1 MGIIINQ
8 SIKSTFSYY
17 IGMIIGA
24 VNTVILYPIIFNDKP
39 EYLGLIQILIA
50 YSLIFSTFSHLSL
63 PSIIVK
69 YFPYIKL
76 KGQLFLFSF
85 ILSFMGFIIFYFFF
99 YLFLNNFINNMTE
112 TTLLLDYSYYIIP
125 LVFFISFSDV
135 LNALSRSYLDSST
148 PIFLNEVF
156 LKIYSLIFLIVY
168 GQGFIDFDLFLKIY
182 FLGYLLKFFILL
194 VVQLYYNRLYF
205 EFGASALQIKKML
218 KFGFFVILGSTS
230 ALLISKVDMLMLASY
245 LDLENVA
252 YYSIAFYIGNAI
264 MIPARSINSIS
275 SPIVAN
281 AWKNNNT
288 ELIGN
293 IYYKSSI
300 NQLILGGVFFL
311 CIWVNIDNIML
322 ILDNLSPKFSGG
334 RYVVLFIALS
344 RIVHLIS
351 GVNSSIIINSRYY
364 KFDLLSNIPFL
375 IFIVITNHILIP
387 SDWELMGISIS
398 GINGA
403 AFATFLSTFLF
414 ITIKI
419 VFVYIKFKIHPF
431 SIDTIKTILLLLGIY
446 LIISNINLNFNLYFD
461 IILRLVIA
469 LLLFIPLMYKMNLS
483 EDINKIISRS
493 FANLFYNI
501 VKFIK

>member
-85 ILSFMGFIIFYFFF
+85 ILSFMGFIVFCFFF

-182 FLGYLLKFFILL
+182 FMGYLLKFFILL
-194 VVQLYYNRLYF
+194 LVQLYHNRLYF
-205 EFGASALQIKKML
+205 EFETSALQIKKML

-275 SPIVAN
+275 TPIVAS
-281 AWKNNNT
+281 AWKSNDI

-311 CIWVNIDNIML
+311 CIWSNIDNIML
-322 ILDNLSPKFSGG
+322 ILHNFSPKFSGG
-334 RYVVLFIALS
+334 RYVVLFIALA
-344 RIVHLIS
+344 RVVHLVS
-351 GVNSSIIINSRYY
+351 GINSSIIINSRYY

-375 IFIVITNHILIP
+375 IFIVITNYFLIP
-387 SDWELMGISIS
+387 GDLKILGIPIS

-403 AFATFLSTFLF
+403 ACATFISSFLF
-414 ITIKI
+414 FAIRII
-419 VFVYIKFKIHPF
+419 FVYSKFKIHPF
-431 SIDTIKTILLLLGIY
+431 SINTLK
-446 LIISNINLNFNLYFD
+446 IISLLFGLYLLSSNFNFNFNLYIN
-461 IILRLVIA
+461 IILKSGTILLIFIPSIYVMKISA
-469 LLLFIPLMYKMNLS
+469 DINNLLL
-483 EDINKIISRS
+483 ISIKRI
-493 FANLFYNI
+493 NLFLF
-501 VKFIK
+501 KF

>member
-17 IGMIIGA
+17 FGMIIGA
-24 VNTVILYPIIFNDKP
+24 VNTVILYPLIFNEKP

-50 YSLIFSTFSHLSL
+50 YSLIFSAFSHLSL
-63 PSIIVK
+63 PSIIIK
-69 YFPYIKL
+69 YFPYIKQ

-85 ILSFMGFIIFYFFF
+85 ILSFIGFIFFCIFFYFFLNDF
-99 YLFLNNFINNMTE
+99 ITNITDTLF
-112 TTLLLDYSYYIIP
+112 LDYSYYIIP
-125 LVFFISFSDV
+125 LVFCISFSDV
-135 LNALSRSYLDSST
+135 LNALSRSHLDSST

-156 LKIYSLIFLIVY
+156 LKIYSLTFLIVY
-168 GQGFIDFDLFLKIY
+168 GLGFIDFDLFLKIY
-182 FLGYLLKFFILL
+182 FIGYLLKFFILL
-194 VVQLYYNRLYF
+194 VVQLYHDRLYF
-205 EFGASALQIKKML
+205 DFDTSELKIKKML

-275 SPIVAN
+275 TPIVAN
-281 AWKNNNT
+281 AWEKNNLD
-288 ELIGN
+288 LIGD

-311 CIWVNIDNIML
+311 CIWSNIDNIML
-322 ILDNLSPKFSGG
+322 ILHDFSPKFSGG
-334 RYVVLFIALS
+334 RYVVLFIALA

-375 IFIVITNHILIP
+375 FFIVITNYILIP
-387 SDWELMGISIS
+387 GDLIILGIPIS

-403 AFATFLSTFLF
+403 ACATFISSFLF
-414 ITIKI
+414 FAIRII
-419 VFVYIKFKIHPF
+419 FVYIKFKIHPF
-431 SIDTIKTILLLLGIY
+431 SINTLKVILLLLGLYVIASNFNFNFDLYINIILKSGIILFIFIPAIY
-446 LIISNINLNFNLYFD
+446 LMKISLDINNLLLLCIKRINLF
-461 IILRLVIA
+461 
-469 LLLFIPLMYKMNLS
+469 LF
-483 EDINKIISRS
+483 KI
-493 FANLFYNI
+493 
-501 VKFIK
+501 

>member
-1 MGIIINQ
+1 MGVIINQ

-17 IGMIIGA
+17 FGMIIGA
-24 VNTVILYPIIFNDKP
+24 VNTVILYPLIFNTNP

-50 YSLIFSTFSHLSL
+50 YSIVFSTFTNLSL
-63 PSIIVK
+63 PSIIIR
-69 YFPYIKL
+69 YFPFIKR
-76 KGQLFLFSF
+76 KGQLFFFSC
-85 ILSFMGFIIFYFFF
+85 ILSFIGFIIFCFFF
-99 YLFLNNFINNMTE
+99 YFFLDDFIANITD
-112 TTLLLDYSYYIIP
+112 TTLLLGYSYYIIP

-156 LKIYSLIFLIVY
+156 LKIYSLIILIFY
-168 GQGFIDFDLFLKIY
+168 WKGYIDFDLFLKIY
-182 FLGYLLKFFILL
+182 FIGYLLKFFILL
-194 VVQLYYNRLYF
+194 VVQLYNNRLYF
-205 EFGASALQIKKML
+205 EFDISELQISKML
-218 KFGFFVILGSTS
+218 KFGSFVILGSTS
-230 ALLISKVDMLMLASY
+230 ALLISKIDVLMLGSY
-245 LDLENVA
+245 IDLENVA
-252 YYSIAFYIGNAI
+252 YYTIAFYIGNAI

-275 SPIVAN
+275 TPLVAD

-322 ILDNLSPKFSGG
+322 ILHNLSPKFSGG
-334 RYVVLFIALS
+334 RYVVLFIALA

-375 IFIVITNHILIP
+375 IFIVLTNHILIL
-387 SDWELMGISIS
+387 SDWEIMGISIS

-419 VFVYIKFKIHPF
+419 VFVYMKFKIHPF
-431 SIDTIKTILLLLGIY
+431 SINTIKTILLLLGVY
-446 LIISNINLNFNLYFD
+446 LIISKINLNFNLYFD
-461 IILRLVIA
+461 IILKSGIILLV
-469 LLLFIPLMYKMNLS
+469 FIPLIYIMQIS
-483 EDINKIISRS
+483 EDINNLILISIKRIRLL
-493 FANLFYNI
+493 LF
-501 VKFIK
+501 

>member
-1 MGIIINQ
+1 MGVIINQ
-8 SIKSTFSYY
+8 SIRSTFSYY
-17 IGMIIGA
+17 LGMVIGA
-24 VNTVILYPIIFNDKP
+24 VNTVILYPLIFNNNP

-50 YSLIFSTFSHLSL
+50 YSIVLSTFSNLSL
-63 PSIIVK
+63 PSIIIR
-69 YFPYIKL
+69 YFPFIKQ
-76 KGQLFLFSF
+76 KGQLFFFST
-85 ILSFMGFIIFYFFF
+85 ILSFIGFILFCFFFYFF
-99 YLFLNNFINNMTE
+99 LNDFITNS
-112 TTLLLDYSYYIIP
+112 TLLLDYSYYIIP

-156 LKIYSLIFLIVY
+156 LKVYSLITLIFY
-168 GQGFIDFDLFLKIY
+168 WQGYIDFDLFLKIY
-182 FLGYLLKFFILL
+182 FIGYLLKFFILL
-194 VVQLYYNRLYF
+194 VVQLYNHRLYF
-205 EFGASALQIKKML
+205 EFDISELQISKML
-218 KFGFFVILGSTS
+218 KFGSFVILGSTS
-230 ALLISKVDMLMLASY
+230 ALLISKVDMLMLGSY
-245 LDLENVA
+245 MNLENVA
-252 YYSIAFYIGNAI
+252 YYTIAFYIGNAI

-275 SPIVAN
+275 APLVAD

-469 LLLFIPLMYKMNLS
+469 LLLFVPLMYKMNLS
-483 EDINKIISRS
+483 EDINKIISSS
-493 FANLFYNI
+493 FA
-501 VKFIK
+501 